1 MAGGGSAV
9 FTANCT
15 PSTSGSLTLTATVA
29 RSGSATN
36 VVPEAAEL
44 SVDGRAW
51 SREEARSL
59 AVGDVLGA
67 FRDLAPLYK
76 LLANAD

>member
-1 MAGGGSAV
+1 MDLGV
-9 FTANCT
+9 
-15 PSTSGSLTLTATVA
+15 
-29 RSGSATN
+29 
-36 VVPEAAEL
+36 
-44 SVDGRAW
+44 AW

-76 LLANAD
+76 LLVNAQ